1 MTATHHSP
9 EGGEARKVSGWGVE
23 PAPQNRREFKQPKNE
38 DEYDEYGFN
47 QPNIWPTNMGFKQCK
62 TNNGFP
68 RPKVRCS
75 ALEMKAQKDRKGI
88 SWGSMPS
95 KTWECETQKNMSV
108 QRPPEKVGVIE
119 DSHPW

>member
-1 MTATHHSP
+1 VAATHHSP

-68 RPKVRCS
+68 
-75 ALEMKAQKDRKGI
+75 
-88 SWGSMPS
+88 
-95 KTWECETQKNMSV
+95 
-108 QRPPEKVGVIE
+108 PPESKVFGTRNESPKGSKRNIMGVYAQQNMGM
-119 DSHPW
+119 